1 MTSKILVP
9 PKNMIKLNFVTQVL
23 KVIWCFGSKIVN
35 IVYFVR
41 FSLVFFVSFLSKKSA
56 QNKNAF
62 NIAIDNTHSLNWS
75 I

>member
-9 PKNMIKLNFVTQVL
+9 QKNMIKLNFVTQVL

-41 FSLVFFVSFLSKKSA
+41 FSLVFFCIFFVQKIRSKQKCI
-56 QNKNAF
+56 Q
-62 NIAIDNTHSLNWS
+62 HCH
-75 I
+75 